1 MTSIK
6 NLISLI
12 VLCIATV
19 SSGPVNATYPSPDI
33 AHWNLSL
40 SNERNDPDYQ
50 KVRDLVSQKQFD
62 EALSILDGKIT
73 SQPKEATPEIL
84 KALILNEKDD
94 PKKALDALLIGFKK
108 ERQHP
113 GLHFAFCQIHR
124 KLGNGLTSE
133 KACIIAAEQHRNDPL
148 AHYEFALTLMAR
160 GKAKEANKELA
171 ESVRLDPKNS
181 KYIYE
186 QGMVFNY
193 LNQNDEAEISFKQAF
208 SLDKGNVD
216 AAYQLAYLYAIRKNK
231 EQAEVYINHIL
242 DNHRNQPKAN
252 SAKLLREYIYKNATN
267 KLPFKVV
274 PGKYHLSRSQSLYR
288 SKQFGLSIIEVE
300 TAARLSPND
309 LKVQEILVGIH
320 SMFLRLDLTEKSVG
334 QFIELA
340 KDDEKLKS
348 RGYQEWGDIEVLRG
362 HMNKARELYE
372 KAKKLGDPNGIAKTS
387 LDEFPEKTEST
398 ERQPLDPNILF
409 INPTKALNRKGE
421 IFAHFGMYQRAMGI
435 YSMVLRMDP
444 TNLTALLNTAT
455 ANYRKEK
462 YNRAISILE
471 RLFVIHPN
479 HEHIIAHRLLLA
491 RSYVMNG
498 DLGDGIKN
506 LKIVLKLNPGIK
518 KVIAS
523 DPALEKLRGLESFRT
538 LIQ

>member
-19 SSGPVNATYPSPDI
+19 LSGPVNATYPSPDI

-50 KVRDLVSQKQFD
+50 KIRDLVSQKQFD
-62 EALSILDGKIT
+62 EALSILDEKIT

-171 ESVRLDPKNS
+171 KSVRLDPKNS

-252 SAKLLREYIYKNATN
+252 SAKLLREYIYKNATD

-320 SMFLRLDLTEKSVG
+320 SMFLRLDMTEKSVG

-387 LDEFPEKTEST
+387 LDEFPEKIEST
-398 ERQPLDPNILF
+398 ERQPLDPNTLF

-506 LKIVLKLNPGIK
+506 LKIVLELNPGVK

-523 DPALEKLRGLESFRT
+523 DPALEKLRGLESFRI

>member
-6 NLISLI
+6 NLVLLTI
-12 VLCIATV
+12 LCIATV
-19 SSGPVNATYPSPDI
+19 LSGPASATYPSQDI
-33 AHWNLSL
+33 AHWDLSL
-40 SNERNDPDYQ
+40 SDERNDPDYQ

-113 GLHFAFCQIHR
+113 ALHFAFCQIHR
-124 KLGNGLTSE
+124 KLGNGLISE

-362 HMNKARELYE
+362 HMNKAREIYE
-372 KAKKLGDPNGIAKTS
+372 KAKKLGDPNGIAKAS
-387 LDEFPEKTEST
+387 LDEFPEKIEST
-398 ERQPLDPNILF
+398 ERQPLNPNVLF
-409 INPTKALNRKGE
+409 INPSKALNRKGE

-455 ANYRKEK
+455 ANYKKEK
-462 YNRAISILE
+462 YSRAISILE